1 MTRNADRKNAIAAL
15 RAAQPELSHR
25 DAARLLDQQTADTAA
40 KTLPSAPSGT
50 VVAALQRAQND
61 VTVPTSWRPVFRRL
75 LADTE
80 NIRLHAPSGRDASG
94 RWVCMPLRSYQ
105 HARQLGWLQM
115 AYAYAARAHAMLAAV
130 AAGREPRGIGR
141 LLPGEPPARP
151 DYTPD
156 IDTSAPPAVG
166 IPDDLRDHTNR
177 HLRAAQ
183 EALAAIPPEATGTP
197 DHDDDAA
204 LRHAVCL
211 LVYADAVVL
220 YLVSRELP
228 MTSIMPG
235 PRSTS

>member
-25 DAARLLDQQTADTAA
+25 AAARQLDQHAADTAA
-40 KTLPSAPSGT
+40 KNRPSAPSSR
-50 VVAALQRAQND
+50 VVAALQRARND
-61 VTVPTSWRPVFRRL
+61 VTVGPAWRPVFRRL

-80 NIRLHAPSGRDASG
+80 NIRLRAPSGRDASG
-94 RWVCMPLRSYQ
+94 RWVSMPLRSYR
-105 HARQLGWLQM
+105 HARELGWLQM
-115 AYAYAARAHAMLAAV
+115 TYAYAARAHAMLAAV
-130 AAGREPRGIGR
+130 ATGREPHGIGH

-166 IPDDLRDHTNR
+166 IPDALPDHTDP

-183 EALAAIPPEATGTP
+183 EALAAVPLEAAGAS
-197 DHDDDAA
+197 DLDDEAM

-211 LVYADAVVL
+211 LSYADAVVL

-228 MTSIMPG
+228 MTSVMPV
-235 PRSTS
+235 PLSTS